1 MAGAGLIWLYIFV
14 AETIIMIKHFL
25 AILGILALASCG
37 SDQKDESDQK
47 TNIKINQKEQVEEEI
62 LFPYDTVLTDMSKF
76 IAGLPVEKYFSDFQS
91 QTYYNEH
98 QKFTD
103 TSWAKTKKNMLE
115 PIKKWCRNEK
125 TTNPSDSMLCFYPL
139 SGPDFLFGNTF
150 FPYSN
155 NYVLLGLEP
164 NGSLTDFRGLKEAQ
178 ITRYLSGV
186 RESMAYLNKAGY
198 FVTSHMSGD
207 FNRAQLNGMV
217 HMMLYMMARTNHT
230 IVAVDRICVDSA
242 GKVTVSTEKKLDAP
256 NLAGVRIQFLSPDR
270 KSQKSAYYFRLN
282 VRDKEIK
289 EITGFVPFIESFGN
303 RVSYMKSASCVLTNT
318 DFSVIRNLVLGS
330 ETVVQDDTGVPYE
343 YYVKDTTFDITLYG
357 TYTQVIKDLNWC
369 FQPGLKKAL
378 AASPNNKPLPFR
390 ISYNGN
396 YNEGML
402 LVAKR
407 KK

>member
-1 MAGAGLIWLYIFV
+1 
-14 AETIIMIKHFL
+14 MIKPFL
-25 AILGILALASCG
+25 VILSVLALAACG
-37 SDQKDESDQK
+37 TTEKETGEK
-47 TNIKINQKEQVEEEI
+47 EKISTDNNKEVVEEEV
-62 LFPYDTVLTDMSKF
+62 LFPYDTLLTDMSKF
-76 IAGLPVEKYFSDFQS
+76 IAGIRVEKFFDDLQS

-98 QKFTD
+98 RKFTD

-115 PIKKWCRNEK
+115 PIGKWCIDKK
-125 TTNPSDSMLCFYPL
+125 TTDASDSVLCFYPL

-150 FPYSN
+150 FPHSN

-164 NGSLTDFRGLKEAQ
+164 NGSMCDFKELNEAQ

-230 IVAVDRICVDSA
+230 IVAVNKISVDSA
-242 GKVTVSTEKKLDAP
+242 GNVSVTTEKKLEEP
-256 NLAGVRIQFLSPDR
+256 NLAGVRIDFLSPDR
-270 KSQKSAYYFRLN
+270 KTKKSAYYFRLN

-289 EITGFVPFIESFGN
+289 QITGFVPFINAFGK

-318 DFSVIRNLVLGS
+318 DFSVMRNLVLGS
-330 ETVVQDDTGVPYE
+330 EKVVQDDTGVPYH
-343 YYVKDTTFDITLYG
+343 YFSSDTFDISLYG
-357 TYTQVIKDLNWC
+357 EYTMTIKDLNWC
-369 FQPGLKKAL
+369 MQNDLKKAIL
-378 AASPNNKPLPFR
+378 KSPDNKPLPFR

-402 LVAKR
+402 LFAKR